1 MYCSQS
7 SYFVFTYRFFF
18 EEAGLAMCA
27 RDDVKT

>member
-1 MYCSQS
+1 MDCRRS

-18 EEAGLAMCA
+18 EEAGLAMRA

>member
-1 MYCSQS
+1 MDSRQS
-7 SYFVFTYRFFF
+7 NYFAFTYRFLF